1 MPDGS
6 QSLVQTLLDD
16 CGGRD
21 RSEGEDG
28 RAQRVTEV
36 GIQL

>member
-6 QSLVQTLLDD
+6 QFLVQTLLDD

-28 RAQRVTEV
+28 RVKRVTEM
-36 GIQL
+36 GIQ